1 MAVPRPGP
9 RFQFGADITK
19 VKAAFLKISALL
31 RENQRH
37 YDRLGRAATRALA
50 AFGIGAGAA
59 IRQFARFETKM
70 AQVNSLMST
79 TAEEAKALEDAAR
92 EMGATTQKSAGEAA
106 DALRYLALAGRE
118 PVEAIEAL
126 PAILDL
132 SVGGMIDLG
141 QASDIVTDG
150 MSALGWEASRTAEFV
165 DLLAQ
170 AQATS
175 NATIGQFGEAFKKAL
190 PAGVGFNQTAQ
201 TIVATLGQLANAGLK
216 AGEGGTLFRALTKS
230 LVDNSAAL
238 AKYNIEV
245 YNADGSTRDLID
257 IVEDFEAATR
267 GLTDAQRD
275 ELLATLQNTR
285 AISAMQIILTGGSAA
300 LRDYRDEVTDS
311 AGAAKRLSDII
322 SDTLEGDFK
331 KLTSAMSEAALV
343 IGTETAPA
351 LRDFIR
357 ALTALITKFNKAD
370 KGAQGTIISLFGIGA
385 RFLAITALTAGVLKG
400 LGAIAGAFLTLRR
413 AAIAGAGGWRIFW
426 GAAFAGLPII
436 VPLMVEAAIVI
447 SKNWD
452 QVFSAIMEKIHKF
465 TAEAKR
471 TLARIYD
478 LLPGGGGR
486 AGALRASATE
496 SDRKAAIRG
505 ALSRAAAKRGGIDE
519 FADKVA
525 EAEKQLAR
533 RPATGAGGA
542 PNPYNLG
549 TGTDTGG
556 AGAPA
561 GHTPDA
567 AAPVAVSGSGARG
580 GADRRRAGG
589 GYTKEELEQLRIDQ
603 FNEEQALKRR
613 LEEEAAAEEERK
625 REAEEEAAKRHQG
638 KLTDT
643 LAGGLKDRL
652 ARTKTGNKL
661 ISALNKAQAI
671 RDLILSQGTHP
682 AEAYARTSARYPFP
696 VGPALGALHAA
707 GILAQLAG
715 ALGSIKSYQFGGVI
729 GHGIS
734 ARDNVLIHAAE
745 GERILTPQQ
754 NRDLTSF
761 LHRDAAAAETSAATP
776 VHAEITLNIDG
787 DPLARTLAVIDAGR

>member
-311 AGAAKRLSDII
+311 AGAAKRLADII

-533 RPATGAGGA
+533 RPATGAAGA

-561 GHTPDA
+561 GHTPDRRPRRRLRLRRARRRRPPPRRRRLHERGIRATANRPVQRGTGAQKTAGGGSRRRGGTQARSRGGGGEA
-567 AAPVAVSGSGARG
+567 ASGQTHRHARRRTQRPARADKDRQQTHLGAQQGAGDPRPHLVAGNASGGGIRADIGALSVPRRAGARRASRG
-580 GADRRRAGG
+580 GHPRAARRRARLDKELSVRRRHRTRDFGARQCPHPRGG
-589 GYTKEELEQLRIDQ
+589 GRAHPDP
-603 FNEEQALKRR
+603 
-613 LEEEAAAEEERK
+613 AAEPRPDLVSPPG
-625 REAEEEAAKRHQG
+625 RG
-638 KLTDT
+638 GGGDIGGG
-643 LAGGLKDRL
+643 AGSCGD
-652 ARTKTGNKL
+652 
-661 ISALNKAQAI
+661 
-671 RDLILSQGTHP
+671 H
-682 AEAYARTSARYPFP
+682 
-696 VGPALGALHAA
+696 
-707 GILAQLAG
+707 
-715 ALGSIKSYQFGGVI
+715 IK
-729 GHGIS
+729 H
-734 ARDNVLIHAAE
+734 
-745 GERILTPQQ
+745 
-754 NRDLTSF
+754 
-761 LHRDAAAAETSAATP
+761 
-776 VHAEITLNIDG
+776 
-787 DPLARTLAVIDAGR
+787 